1 MIEGRVN
8 ARLEATIV
16 FDVKGPRG
24 RSRLIE
30 AVIDTGYSEF
40 LTLPPAHVSDLGL
53 PHKARSKVVLANG
66 AEEVFDFY
74 DAELVWDGQLVAV
87 AVGAAEVTPLVG
99 MSLLEGHELR
109 IEARNDGRVLIESL
123 PA

>member
-16 FDVKGPRG
+16 FDVKGPGG

-30 AVIDTGYSEF
+30 A
-40 LTLPPAHVSDLGL
+40 
-53 PHKARSKVVLANG
+53 
-66 AEEVFDFY
+66 
-74 DAELVWDGQLVAV
+74 
-87 AVGAAEVTPLVG
+87 
-99 MSLLEGHELR
+99 
-109 IEARNDGRVLIESL
+109 RNNGRVLIESL

>member
-8 ARLEATIV
+8 AGLEATIV
-16 FDVKGPRG
+16 FDVKGPGG

-87 AVGAAEVTPLVG
+87 AVGAVEVTPLVG

-109 IEARNDGRVLIESL
+109 IEARNDGRILIESL